1 MAPRLKPV
9 PDAPAPEEP
18 QPEAQ
23 QAAPPQPLLQAT
35 FQVSP
40 GRVGVTAFPPDI
52 TDSEVVAY
60 IAAFLNHVA
69 QARMQQLANS
79 PAGRILGPNG
89 APIIAR
95 G

>member
-1 MAPRLKPV
+1 MAPRLKSV
-9 PDAPAPEEP
+9 PDAPAPEAP

-23 QAAPPQPLLQAT
+23 PLPSQPLLQAT

-52 TDSEVVAY
+52 NDSEVVAF
-60 IAAFLNHVA
+60 IAAFLNNVA

-89 APIIAR
+89 TPIIAR